1 MLIIYKFQGFHAMSR
16 GAYPPK
22 NARKDTTIFF
32 NRYNFI
38 EKLTQVKQKNC
49 FQVAKS
55 AKKMAKKSDFYIFE

>member
-32 NRYNFI
+32 FFFNFI
-38 EKLTQVKQKNC
+38 EKLTQVKQKKLFSSC
-49 FQVAKS
+49 QKR
-55 AKKMAKKSDFYIFE
+55 KKDGKKIGFLHF